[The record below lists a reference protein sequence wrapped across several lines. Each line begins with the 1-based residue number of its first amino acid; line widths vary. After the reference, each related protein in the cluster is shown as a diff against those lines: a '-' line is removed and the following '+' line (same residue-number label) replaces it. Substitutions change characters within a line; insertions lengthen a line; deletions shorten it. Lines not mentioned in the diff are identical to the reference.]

1 MLLGVHSSTVY
12 SFVGEPMTKQ
22 EARKILRECWGSG
35 WKNQTDPRSITE
47 QERAQVN
54 AVLNLYP
61 GDTILDK
68 LLRIAEIDFDWRN
81 TDYDKRRDFFAS
93 VE

>member
-12 SFVGEPMTKQ
+12 SFVGEPMTK
-22 EARKILRECWGSG
+22 ERARQLIREVWGSG
-35 WKNQTDPRSITE
+35 WKDQTDPRKISE
-47 QERAQVN
+47 EEKAEVN
-54 AVLNLYP
+54 AVLQLWP
-61 GDTILDK
+61 DETILDK